1 MKELGIVRNLSG
13 IRKLKGERK
22 SNGEREVGQIRK
34 LIDVINAMPAQDG
47 AGVKIH
53 RLGGRRIQQAIN
65 PFLMIDEI
73 NSDNADDYIAGFP
86 EHPHRG
92 FETITYMKAGR
103 MRHRDHMGNEGVI
116 SPGDV
121 QWMTAGAG
129 VLHSEIPEQ
138 EEGLLHGFQI
148 WLNLPAAQKMKP
160 AAYQEITS
168 QRIKEQT
175 LPKGGLVRVIAGEV
189 TVNKNVHQGPLPKS
203 SAQAVFLDV
212 HLKENES
219 IDLSFGMKNRAAVY
233 VYSGATDS
241 MKARQLGLYS
251 SGESL
256 ILKAGPGGADVLVLS
271 GRAIDEPL
279 VQYGPFVMNK
289 AEDIEQALRDF
300 RNPKFLKNLKSPSQ

>member
-1 MKELGIVRNLSG
+1 M
-13 IRKLKGERK
+13 RKLTK
-22 SNGEREVGQIRK
+22 VLDAQ
-34 LIDVINAMPAQDG
+34 PTQDG

-53 RLGGRRIQQAIN
+53 RLGGRQVQQAMN

-73 NSDNADDYIAGFP
+73 NSDQADDYLAGFP

-116 SPGDV
+116 APGDV

-129 VLHSEIPEQ
+129 VLHSEMPEQ

-160 AAYQEITS
+160 AAYQEIGS
-168 QRIKEQT
+168 HNIIEQQ
-175 LPKGGLVRVIAGEV
+175 LPEGGLVRVIAGAI
-189 TVNKNVHQGPLPKS
+189 NIDQQAYQGPLPKS

-212 HLKENES
+212 QLKPNES
-219 IDLSFGMKNRAAVY
+219 IDLSFAENNPAVVY
-233 VYSGATDS
+233 VYRGYTDS
-241 MKARQLGLYS
+241 VNKRQLGIYS
-251 SGESL
+251 TGETLAL
-256 ILKAGPGGADVLVLS
+256 IAGAQGADLLVLS
-271 GRAIDEPL
+271 GQPIDEPL

-289 AEDIEQALRDF
+289 HEEIEQALQDF
-300 RNPKFLKNLKSPSQ
+300 RNPQYLRQLKSPS